1 MVRKEKL
8 LIVANWKA
16 NPDSRKLALSILA
29 GTKKAAAGKK
39 HADVVVC
46 PPTLYLESLRSAA
59 RPLALGA
66 QDIFT
71 EPNGAF
77 TGSIGYEALRETGIR
92 YVIIGHSERRAAGE
106 TDADVNKKL
115 RVALSIGLTPIL
127 CVGEAKREGLGYLAM
142 IKSQI
147 IMALK
152 DIPKTRVRDLVI
164 AYEPVW
170 AIGKDAAR
178 AARPDEVAEV
188 VMFAKRVIGDLYKT
202 NSVPPVRII
211 YGASVDAGNAANI
224 VAESGV
230 DGLLVGRASLAPK
243 AFAGIIA
250 AINDIS

>member
-16 NPDSRKLALSILA
+16 NPDSRKLALSILI
-29 GTKKAAAGKK
+29 GIKKAAAGKK
-39 HADVVVC
+39 HIDVVVC
-46 PPTLYLESLRSAA
+46 PPALYLESLRSAA

-106 TDADVNKKL
+106 NDTHVNRKV
-115 RVALSIGLTPIL
+115 RVALSLGMTPIL
-127 CVGEAKREGLGYLAM
+127 CVGETKRDNLEYLSV
-142 IKSQI
+142 IKTQLV
-147 IMALK
+147 AAFK
-152 DIPKTRVRDLVI
+152 DVPKTRVKDVVI

-170 AIGKDAAR
+170 AIGKDAPR

-188 VMFAKRVIGDLYKT
+188 VMFVKRVIGDLYKT
-202 NSVPPVRII
+202 SSVPPVRII
-211 YGASVDAGNAANI
+211 YGASVDAGNAAII

-243 AFAGIIA
+243 SFSGILGA
-250 AINDIS
+250 LNDIS